1 MWVRTVSGWI
11 FFEVEY
17 TQQGVAYP
25 TNPIKGKSNF

>member
-1 MWVRTVSGWI
+1 MWIRTVSGWV

-17 TQQGVAYP
+17 TQQGISCP